1 MSTCA
6 CWYRVSESLYQVV
19 ALAMSVENNH
29 RRFLYQRLYDYV
41 LDEIRAGRLSMGD
54 RVPSEMELA
63 HLFGVSRITSKK
75 ALQTLNRDGVVERI
89 VGKGSFV
96 AAQLPAL
103 ERLSSPEAA
112 RRSRRAGRSCIGF
125 VLPAF
130 SPAFEIGLLEGV
142 EARTAELGVNL
153 IVRRTHGRQDVE
165 EQVIDSLMNS
175 ELVDGLIVFAVNG
188 DYYNRSLLRLVLER
202 APLVLADRA
211 LNGIAACAVTTDNH
225 AAALELTRTLLDMG
239 HEHLAFVSAP
249 VNNTASLEDRLAGFR
264 GAHRG
269 RRQNTQHFLTTLR
282 STPNMPS
289 VSGDTDADRAAIAQ
303 LLDEHPEITAF
314 VAAEYQFAVLVH
326 EVLAS
331 QGRLDGRTIACFDMP
346 DIPFAPYD
354 FLHVRQDERAMGR
367 LAVDLVVAQVNGDE
381 VPPVSTVP
389 YAIFD
394 PTNDR

>member
-1 MSTCA
+1 
-6 CWYRVSESLYQVV
+6 
-19 ALAMSVENNH
+19 MSVEINH
-29 RRFLYQRLYDYV
+29 RPYLYQRLYDYV
-41 LDEIRAGRLSMGD
+41 LDEIRTGGLSMGD

-75 ALQTLNRDGVVERI
+75 ALQMLNRDGVVERI
-89 VGKGSFV
+89 IGKGSFV

-103 ERLSSPEAA
+103 EKLSSPEGATT
-112 RRSRRAGRSCIGF
+112 RSRRVGHSCIGF

-142 EARTAELGVNL
+142 EARTAELGLNL

-175 ELVDGLIVFAVNG
+175 ELIDGLIVFAVNG
-188 DYYNRSLLRLVLER
+188 DYYNRSLLRLVLDR
-202 APLVLADRA
+202 VPLVLADRA

-225 AAALELTRTLLDMG
+225 AAALELTGTLLAMG

-249 VNNTASLEDRLAGFR
+249 VNNTTSLEDRLDGFHR
-264 GAHRG
+264 AFAHRG
-269 RRQNTQHFLTTLR
+269 RGVNTQHFLTTLR

-289 VSGDTDADRAAIAQ
+289 VSGDTDADREAIAH

-331 QGRLDGRTIACFDMP
+331 LGRLDGRTIACFDMP
-346 DIPFAPYD
+346 DLPFAPHN

-367 LAVDLVVAQVNGDE
+367 LAVDLLVAQVEGDD
-381 VPPVSTVP
+381 VLPVSIIP
-389 YAIFD
+389 YVIVN
-394 PTNDR
+394 PTTDLQPAAPA

>member
-1 MSTCA
+1 MASSS
-6 CWYRVSESLYQVV
+6 VS
-19 ALAMSVENNH
+19 AENKH
-29 RRFLYQRLYDYV
+29 RRFLYERLYDYV
-41 LDEIRAGRLSMGD
+41 VDEIRAGRLSTGD
-54 RVPSEMELA
+54 RVPSEMELT

-75 ALQTLNRDGVVERI
+75 ALQTLSRDGVIERI

-103 ERLSSPEAA
+103 ERLPSSEAA
-112 RRSRRAGRSCIGF
+112 PRSRRRAGRSCIGF

-142 EARTAELGVNL
+142 EARTAELGLNL

-165 EQVIDSLMNS
+165 EEIIDSLMRS

-188 DYYNRSLLRLVLER
+188 DYYNRSLLRLALER

-225 AAALELTRTLLDMG
+225 AAALELTGSLLDMG

-249 VNNTASLEDRLAGFR
+249 VNNTTSLEDRLEGFR
-264 GAHRG
+264 GAFAHRG
-269 RRQNTQHFLTTLR
+269 RPENKQHFLTTLR

-289 VSGDTDADRAAIAQ
+289 VSGDTDADRATIAQ

-314 VAAEYQFAVLVH
+314 VAAEYQFGVLVH

-331 QGRLDGRTIACFDMP
+331 LGRLDGRTIACFDMP
-346 DIPFAPYD
+346 DLPFAPHD

-367 LAVDLVVAQVNGDE
+367 LAVDLLVAQVNDGD
-381 VPPVSTVP
+381 VPLVSRVP
-389 YAIFD
+389 YAIVD
-394 PTNDR
+394 PTTNR

>member
-1 MSTCA
+1 MSLEHPT
-6 CWYRVSESLYQVV
+6 
-19 ALAMSVENNH
+19 

-41 LDEIRAGRLSMGD
+41 LDEIRAGRLGMGD
-54 RVPSEMELA
+54 RVPSEAELA
-63 HLFGVSRITSKK
+63 QLFGVSRITSKK
-75 ALQTLNRDGVVERI
+75 ALQILNRDGVVERI

-96 AAQLPAL
+96 APQLPAL
-103 ERLSSPEAA
+103 ETLPSPETMP
-112 RRSRRAGRSCIGF
+112 RSRRTGRSCIGF

-142 EARTAELGVNL
+142 EARTAELGLNL
-153 IVRRTHGRQDVE
+153 VVRRSHGRQDVE
-165 EQVIDSLMNS
+165 EQVIDALTSS
-175 ELVDGLIVFAVNG
+175 GLVDGLIVFAVNG

-211 LNGIAACAVTTDNH
+211 LNGIAACAVVTDNR
-225 AAALELTRTLLDMG
+225 AAARELTGALLGMG

-264 GAHRG
+264 SAHRD
-269 RRQNTQHFLTTLR
+269 RHDNTQHVLTTLR
-282 STPNMPS
+282 STPNLPS
-289 VSGDTDADRAAIAQ
+289 ASGDTDADRAAIAQ

-326 EVLAS
+326 EVLES
-331 QGRLDGRTIACFDMP
+331 LGHLEGRTIACFDMP
-346 DIPFAPYD
+346 DLPFAPHD

-367 LAVDLVVAQVNGDE
+367 LAVDLLVAQVNGGD

-389 YAIFD
+389 YAIVD
-394 PTNDR
+394 PTTDR

>member
-1 MSTCA
+1 MSP
-6 CWYRVSESLYQVV
+6 SF
-19 ALAMSVENNH
+19 MSVENHH
-29 RRFLYQRLYDYV
+29 RRFLYQRLYDHI
-41 LDEIRAGRLSMGD
+41 LDEIRGGRLSAGD

-63 HLFGVSRITSKK
+63 NLFGVSRITSKK

-89 VGKGSFV
+89 IGKGTFV
-96 AAQLPAL
+96 AAQLPSL
-103 ERLSSPEAA
+103 DRLSSPEAA
-112 RRSRRAGRSCIGF
+112 LRSRRAERSCIGF

-142 EARTAELGVNL
+142 EARTAELGLNL

-165 EQVIDSLMNS
+165 EQVIDSLMSS

-188 DYYNRSLLRLVLER
+188 DYYNRSLLRLVLEQ

-225 AAALELTRTLLDMG
+225 AAALELTGTLLGMG

-264 GAHRG
+264 AAHRG
-269 RRQNTQHFLTTLR
+269 RRESTQNFLTTLR

-289 VSGDTDADRAAIAQ
+289 VGGDTDADRAAIAQ

-331 QGRLDGRTIACFDMP
+331 LGRLDGRTIACFDMP
-346 DIPFAPYD
+346 DLPFAPHD

-367 LAVDLVVAQVNGDE
+367 LAVDLLVAQVNDGE

-389 YAIFD
+389 YAIVD
-394 PTNDR
+394 PTSRQG

>member
-1 MSTCA
+1 
-6 CWYRVSESLYQVV
+6 
-19 ALAMSVENNH
+19 MSVESNH
-29 RRFLYQRLYDYV
+29 RPFLYQRVYDYV
-41 LDEIRAGRLSMGD
+41 LDEIRTGKLSRGD

-63 HLFGVSRITSKK
+63 QLFGVSRITSKK

-103 ERLSSPEAA
+103 ESLSSPG
-112 RRSRRAGRSCIGF
+112 RPRRAGPSCIGF

-142 EARTAELGVNL
+142 EARAAELGVNL

-188 DYYNRSLLRLVLER
+188 DYYNRSLLRLVLDR
-202 APLVLADRA
+202 VPLVLADRA

-225 AAALELTRTLLDMG
+225 AAALELTGTLLAMG

-249 VNNTASLEDRLAGFR
+249 VNNTTSLEDRLEGFR
-264 GAHRG
+264 SAFAQRG
-269 RRQNTQHFLTTLR
+269 RNDNTQQVLTTLR

-289 VSGDTDADRAAIAQ
+289 VSGDTDADREAIAQ

-314 VAAEYQFAVLVH
+314 VAAEYQFAALVH
-326 EVLAS
+326 EVLARL
-331 QGRLDGRTIACFDMP
+331 GRLDGRTIACFDMP
-346 DIPFAPYD
+346 DLPFAPHD

-367 LAVDLVVAQVNGDE
+367 LAVDLLVAQVEGDA
-381 VPPVSTVP
+381 VLPVSIIP
-389 YAIFD
+389 YVIVD
-394 PTNDR
+394 PTTHR